1 MVIWSLLFRI
11 ISLLTI
17 IKIKIMDYV
26 VLSAILAVIFGAI
39 SFSKKHWR
47 LVLGSTAVVF
57 LILLGLNIA
66 ILPVINLVSFP
77 DIWIEAFIVFF
88 VAAVFYIF
96 SAEDLSYWKFT
107 PALICLVVLL
117 VLGFSGIHM
126 GRSDKFCNMLKVDTV
141 TINDFNKDLFPTK
154 VKKMICVDETMAYKA
169 AQDLLDTDPGLGS
182 RVVIGKMT
190 MQPIDGSF
198 TIDNNVELAFEDG
211 VIWVAPLEHKSF
223 RKWWINDTTPGY
235 VIVDATDATLKNR
248 HIVTEVNGKKLALRF
263 MENAFLWEDIEFHI
277 KMNGYVGKGLNDHR
291 FEIDNSGL
299 PFWVLSAY
307 EPTIGLTAK
316 DSKGAITVDAQSGE
330 LKEYSIDKAPDWVDR
345 IQPEEFIL
353 DQIKWW
359 GEYQRGY
366 VNSWWDQ
373 MDVQMPTPGLT
384 LVYSEGKSFWYTGIQ
399 SLGSSNS
406 NSESTSGFM
415 LVNTRDKSAKYY
427 KIAGVNEIEA
437 QNIAN
442 DIPFAKTADYF
453 ANRPVLYNL
462 RNIPSYFMVF
472 KGRSGNATG
481 YAFVSV
487 TNRSIFGGGPTP
499 EIAEQEYLK
508 RMASSGMLAHEDD
521 TVEKLEGDYTVKEI
535 TLVGTVFYLH
545 IKELPGL
552 EFYADNSAF
561 DDLKWTLQRQNLR
574 REPTEQKVHIKFGKG
589 ENIHIPLDDFQN
601 LDLVP

>member
-1 MVIWSLLFRI
+1 
-11 ISLLTI
+11 
-17 IKIKIMDYV
+17 MDYV
-26 VLSAILAVIFGAI
+26 ILSAVMALIFGVI
-39 SFSKKHWR
+39 SFNKTAWR
-47 LVLGSTAVVF
+47 LVLGCTSIMF
-57 LILLGLNIA
+57 LILCLFNIL
-66 ILPVINLVSFP
+66 ILPVINLTSFS
-77 DIWIEAFIVFF
+77 DIWIEGLIVSIL
-88 VAAVFYIF
+88 AVILYVYTTDELTFLRIVPT
-96 SAEDLSYWKFT
+96 LVC
-107 PALICLVVLL
+107 LIAWIT
-117 VLGFSGIHM
+117 LGCCGIQM
-126 GRSDKFCNMLKVDTV
+126 GQSDKFCNMLKVDTV
-141 TINDFNKDLFPTK
+141 TIDDFNKDLFPTK
-154 VKKMICVDETMAYKA
+154 VKKMICVDESMAYKA

-198 TIDNNVELAFEDG
+198 TIDNNVKLSFEDG

-235 VIVDATDATLKNR
+235 VIVDATDATLTRR

-263 MENAFLWEDIEFHI
+263 MENAYLWEDIEFHI
-277 KMNGYVGKGLNDHR
+277 KMNGYVSKGLNDHR

-316 DSKGAITVDAQSGE
+316 DSKGAISVDAQSGE
-330 LKEYSIDKAPDWVDR
+330 LKEYSIDEAPDWIDR
-345 IQPEEFIL
+345 IQPEKFIL
-353 DQIKWW
+353 DQIGWW

-373 MDVQMPTPGLT
+373 LDVQTPTPGLT

-399 SLGSSNS
+399 SLGSSKG

-442 DIPFAKTADYF
+442 DIPFAKMAGYY
-453 ANRPVLYNL
+453 AIRPVLYNL
-462 RNIPSYFMVF
+462 RNIPSYFMVY
-472 KGRSGNATG
+472 KGKSGNATG

-487 TNRSIFGGGPTP
+487 ANRSIFGAGATP
-499 EIAEQEYLK
+499 EVAEQEYLK
-508 RMASSGMLAHEDD
+508 RMASSGVIAHEDD
-521 TVEKLEGDYTVKEI
+521 TVEKIEGDYTIKAI
-535 TLVGTVFYLH
+535 TQVGTMFYLR

-552 EFYADNSAF
+552 EFYADNSCSP
-561 DDLKWTLQRQNLR
+561 DLKWTEKN
-574 REPTEQKVHIKFGKG
+574 QKVHLTFGKG
-589 ENIHIPLDDFQN
+589 ENKHIPLNEFEN
-601 LDLVP
+601 LDLIY